1 MGGRGESESQTDVV
15 QLRTDESSQGSQT
28 ELSYTED
35 QEVISNQEIQEFQEF
50 QEIQET
56 KEIQERKL
64 SITISTFN
72 VAAKYLL

>member
-1 MGGRGESESQTDVV
+1 MGGRGESDSQTDVV

-28 ELSYTED
+28 DLSYTED
-35 QEVISNQEIQEFQEF
+35 QQVISNQETQETQD
-50 QEIQET
+50 T

>member
-35 QEVISNQEIQEFQEF
+35 QDVISNQEIQEIQETQEF
-50 QEIQET
+50 QEI
-56 KEIQERKL
+56 
-64 SITISTFN
+64 
-72 VAAKYLL
+72 